1 MSQKSANLG
10 LTRQTA
16 SGSEISNFEKSES
29 ANSEFRFGISVKFW
43 RRRVLREFIWRALIQ
58 MFRGLTGDLG
68 HYRAGSGRI
77 APPDPLGSPLGV
89 SPSLELGALANS
101 EFRFGIN
108 VKFWPRRV
116 LRDGFWRVLGPR
128 CVAEIRDFGP
138 DAPGRVGF

>member
-68 HYRAGSGRI
+68 HYRPGSARI
-77 APPDPLGSPLGV
+77 APPRPPGIPFGGV
-89 SPSLELGALANS
+89 TQPRAGCIYR
-101 EFRFGIN
+101 FRGL
-108 VKFWPRRV
+108 KKPYM
-116 LRDGFWRVLGPR
+116 LLKGG
-128 CVAEIRDFGP
+128 
-138 DAPGRVGF
+138 